1 MENAHVSFLPDVDEV
16 GFLPVEFFFSLS
28 PLPAPRSPFSLS
40 FFFFHVGVPVSPNSF
55 QPLSQLISR

>member
-28 PLPAPRSPFSLS
+28 PLPALLFLFL